1 MRVKVISGLLDS
13 DYNNF
18 IEYDDIEKIEEL
30 SKSKN
35 NCYLRTLTNE
45 IHKIFLDIDYN
56 IGDNEIYNDC
66 KEIIDNN
73 IESLFRQKNYSLAE
87 SHKINEKVSYRLVL
101 NESKM
106 SIQDMKIFVEKEIKS
121 NFEIDCIDLK
131 VYRNGKIRLPFSTK
145 YYIDKKTKKVVKE
158 NRPLNII
165 KGQFKDFITI
175 ICDNA
180 KLIEYETL
188 PENINNDLEKEI
200 NNSDINQ
207 NDIIFMLDNINP
219 IHFDD
224 YLDWIKIG
232 FILKRYNFDSE
243 IFENYSKKS
252 PKYIAGD
259 PTKWYNKQRIDIN
272 RKNPTTL
279 GTLKYWLKNDNL
291 IKYNEL
297 KDKYVSLNLS
307 LIMEQNESDYAKLFF
322 KLNPTKYI
330 FNPKQ
335 KNGKWYEYN
344 KYNVLEVYET
354 APTSLI
360 NLITDCLQK
369 YIINFRNQILP
380 SHKDYDKYMTEI
392 KKAYCS
398 VGNSGK
404 VKGIISYLQHL
415 YSINNIENLLDSKKE
430 CIAFNDKLY
439 DLNLG
444 NFRNI
449 NPDDYITKTTGYN
462 SPISSNVEIRN
473 QIYKLLSDIF
483 EIDIIENDIEA
494 DNYNQNILDGLKD
507 YWLITTSLSLFGN
520 KFENFYI
527 HTGKGGNGKGLL
539 SKILS
544 KCLGSYFYTA
554 EQTFMSS
561 KFKQGVAN
569 PTLAQLKGIRYL
581 LVVEPDSDN
590 KNNGDETVKLNTEFI
605 KMITGG
611 DEIRA
616 RDLYSSNINY
626 LPQFTPFLQCN
637 NRPELEKID
646 GGIKRRL
653 KIIKYCKQFVD
664 SPNPDNKYELLKDIS
679 YKDKINIEFY
689 QEFMML
695 LLETATKHKNDLTI
709 KEPYIVRNETDQYI
723 DNNDPIKDWLLLN
736 YEHSNNSKNRLRTSV
751 VYEKYI
757 SDIDNKKISNKKF
770 LELMNNHSFE
780 NKTIKGVNYYINIV
794 ETSPLPETNLFDPL

>member
-1 MRVKVISGLLDS
+1 MSIKIVNGLLET

-18 IEYDDIEKIEEL
+18 VEYDDISTIENL

-35 NCYLRTLTNE
+35 NCYIRTLTNE

-56 IGDNEIYNDC
+56 IGDDEIYTDA
-66 KEIIDNN
+66 KEIIDDN

-87 SHKINEKVSYRLVL
+87 SHKVNEKVSYRLVL

-106 SIQDMKIFVEKEIKS
+106 SIEEMKLFVEKEIKP
-121 NFEIDCIDLK
+121 NFDLDCVDLK
-131 VYRNGKIRLPFSTK
+131 VYRNGKIRLPYSTK
-145 YYIDKKTKKVVKE
+145 SYIDKKTHKLVKE

-165 KGQFKDFITI
+165 KGEFKDFITI
-175 ICDNA
+175 LCDKA
-180 KLIEYETL
+180 KLIEYETI
-188 PENINNDLEKEI
+188 PENVNKELEKEI
-200 NNSDINQ
+200 NNSDINKE
-207 NDIIFMLDNINP
+207 DIIFILDNINP
-219 IHFDD
+219 NHFDD

-232 FILKRYNFDSE
+232 FILKRHNFDSE

-252 PKYIAGD
+252 PKYKIGE
-259 PTKWYNKQRIDIN
+259 PTKWYNKQHIDIN

-322 KLNPTKYI
+322 KLNPNLYI

-344 KYNVLEVYET
+344 KYNVLEVYDS

-360 NLITDCLQK
+360 NLITDCLQS

-380 SHKDYDKYMTEI
+380 THKDYDKLMVEI

-415 YSINNIENLLDSKKE
+415 YSVNNIENLLDSKKE
-430 CIAFNDKLY
+430 CIAFNDKIY

-444 NFRNI
+444 DFRNI

-462 SPISSNVEIRN
+462 APIVSNIKIRHK
-473 QIYKLLSDIF
+473 IDKLLSDIF
-483 EIDIIENDIEA
+483 EVDIIENDKEA
-494 DNYNQNILDGLKD
+494 EDYNQNVLDGLKD
-507 YWLITTSLSLFGN
+507 YWLITTALALFGN

-544 KCLGSYFYTA
+544 KCLGAYFYTA

-590 KNNGDETVKLNTEFI
+590 KNNGDESVKLNTEFI

-616 RDLYSSNINY
+616 RDLYCSNINY

-664 SPNPDNKYELLKDIS
+664 IPNANNKYEALKDIS
-679 YKDKINIEFY
+679 YKDKIDLEFY
-689 QEFMML
+689 QEFMLL
-695 LLETATKHKNDLTI
+695 LLETANKYKDTPTI
-709 KEPYIVRNETDQYI
+709 KEPFIVRNETNQYI
-723 DNNDPIKDWLLLN
+723 DNNDPIKEWVLTH
-736 YEHSNNSKNRLRTSV
+736 YTHSNNTKDKIRTSV
-751 VYEKYI
+751 VFEKYI
-757 SDIDNKKISNKKF
+757 SDIDNKKITNKKF
-770 LELMNNHSFE
+770 LELMNNHSYE
-780 NKTIKGVNYYINIV
+780 NKIIKGINYYINII
-794 ETSPLPETNLFDPL
+794 ETTPINNNSLFDPE